1 MAASLLSRRPVAES
15 PHPYSLVGRALA
27 QTLIA
32 EGTIILTIQ
41 RTPGPHRRGYRHP
54 RRAVALGAAL
64 LTFGALAAC
73 SSSGSSTSS
82 GAAGTSTTGSSG
94 GGLVVADLAPFSGPD
109 AALGPTYLV
118 SCDGATQAIN
128 NAGGVL
134 GHKLSCKG
142 VDTRGDPADAVPAT
156 TQMFATTS
164 NLALVIG
171 CTSDEAASVVPIINS
186 RKMVAFCM
194 TGQSEFDSVHFPYF
208 YRLVPPDLEESYAML
223 AIAQQLGYKKVALA
237 FGNDIGSQTF
247 IQPAISAIGKAGM
260 TLAANET
267 LDLNASSFRT
277 EADKI
282 VSAHPDVILTEA
294 LGPTD
299 ATFLSEV
306 KQLNGGKMIPV
317 IGTSA
322 DISPDWYKSV
332 AAAIGAST
340 LATSFRADNL
350 VTETSGPSYAPFQ
363 TAIMSEQGKVGSTGD
378 FSTYLT
384 APGAVHLYDGINLAA
399 LAMVEAKSTVPS
411 VYAPFIEKIG
421 DGAPGATVV
430 YSFAQGIAAL
440 KQGKAIRYEGP
451 GGPTNFDSFHDST
464 GIFQIDTY
472 NTTGAVQVTGNITAA
487 QLRALS

>member
-1 MAASLLSRRPVAES
+1 LEA
-15 PHPYSLVGRALA
+15 
-27 QTLIA
+27 
-32 EGTIILTIQ
+32 
-41 RTPGPHRRGYRHP
+41 PGPRPGGA
-54 RRAVALGAAL
+54 RRAVALAAAVL
-64 LTFGALAAC
+64 AAAGLAAC
-73 SSSGSSTSS
+73 SSSSSSSSSPSSGTSSTS
-82 GAAGTSTTGSSG
+82 GAA
-94 GGLVVADLAPFSGPD
+94 LVVADLAPFSGPD

-118 SCDGATQAIN
+118 SCDGATAAIN
-128 NAGGVL
+128 SAGGVL

-156 TQMFATTS
+156 RQMFATTS

-171 CTSDEAASVVPIINS
+171 CTSDEAASVVPVMNAN
-186 RKMVAFCM
+186 KMVSFCM

-208 YRLVPPDLEESYAML
+208 FRLVPPDLEESFAMV
-223 AIAQQLGYKKVALA
+223 AIAQQLGYHKIALA

-247 IQPAISAIGKAGM
+247 IAPAISSISKAG
-260 TLAANET
+260 LSLVANET
-267 LDLNASSFRT
+267 LNLQASTFRT

-282 VSAHPDVILTEA
+282 VAAHPDVIFTEA
-294 LGPTD
+294 LGATD

-340 LATSFRADNL
+340 LATSFHADNL
-350 VTETSGPSYAPFQ
+350 VTETSGPAYAPFQ
-363 TAIMSEQGKVGSTGD
+363 AAIMSEQGKVGSTGD

-411 VYAPFIEKIG
+411 VYAPYILTIG
-421 DGAPGATVV
+421 DGTSGAEVV
-430 YSFAQGIAAL
+430 YSYAQGIAAL
-440 KQGKAIRYEGP
+440 KAGKAIRYEGP
-451 GGPTNFDSFHDST
+451 GGPTSFDSFHDST
-464 GIFQIDTY
+464 GIFQIDAY
-472 NTTGAVQVTGNITAA
+472 SATGAVNVTGNISAD
-487 QLRALS
+487 QLRAVS